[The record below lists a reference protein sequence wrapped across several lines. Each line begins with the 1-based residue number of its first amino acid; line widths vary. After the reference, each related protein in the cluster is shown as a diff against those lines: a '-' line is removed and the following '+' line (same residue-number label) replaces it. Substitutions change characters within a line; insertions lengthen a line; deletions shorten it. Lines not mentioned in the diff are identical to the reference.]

1 MKRLAYVGESSH
13 KGTFL
18 SPRESPML
26 MPVFDLPVMGLLH
39 QASSTSTYQYQTN
52 LLGAQL
58 FVTVIGIEGV
68 FQRGASNLVSY
79 DLSLQLDCSS
89 VRHWDV
95 VVTSS

>member
-1 MKRLAYVGESSH
+1 MKRLAHVGESSH

-18 SPRESPML
+18 SPRESPRL
-26 MPVFDLPVMGLLH
+26 MPVFDLPVMSLLH
-39 QASSTSTYQYQTN
+39 QASSTSTYQTN